1 MKVLITGATGTVGGG
16 ALKFALSHPAITTVY
31 VLSRRELAFTHPKLK
46 VLLKTDYKTYTPT
59 ELEQLQGVSACIWAL
74 GAPTGGMD
82 IHTLVPRVARDAFFE
97 HLAPAIPGGGPFT
110 FVLTSGLLVVR
121 DQERWLPGFLKP
133 LQIRGKVEG
142 EFAEFEKQHEGKW
155 RTMVARPAS
164 VLKEGTTSMLP
175 YRFQIDSLALGA
187 ALVTLASSEDSKGR
201 TLENLELREVG
212 QKALAATPAK

>member
-16 ALKFALSHPAITTVY
+16 ALKFALSHPVITTVY

-46 VLLKTDYKTYTPT
+46 VILKTDYKTYTPT

-133 LQIRGKVEG
+133 LQVRGKVEG

-212 QKALAATPAK
+212 QRALAATPAK